1 MLQFLRSWAQGFFTL
16 STGVY
21 LVALIISSIAAFYS
35 VIGLTSIYSAAFWP
49 IVFMGGSLEVGKIA
63 TTLWLKR
70 FWNHAS
76 WMLKVPLVS
85 AVIVL
90 AIITS
95 MGIFGF
101 LSKAH
106 TDQNL
111 VSGDVLARIAIY
123 DEKIRISKE
132 NIDANRAA
140 LKQLDAAVDQIMG
153 RSTTESG
160 AERSVQIRRQ
170 QGSERQRLIREIEA
184 EQKKI
189 SSLNEERAPIA
200 AEVRKVEAEVGPIKY
215 IAALIYGDDPD
226 TNLLERAVRW
236 FTIVLVAVFDP
247 LALVLI
253 IAVNSSYVW
262 EREQRERE
270 KKNTVPD
277 NFPFTNETDGINNI
291 VESNSSYPADDGPLT
306 DDQIE
311 QIKETAPTPQEPAYL
326 KKPGIFFNWKPFPKE
341 EPVKEEPVI
350 EESVKEEP
358 VKKESVK
365 EESVIEEP
373 VTKESVI
380 EEPVIE
386 EPVKEEPSEI
396 STYVPI
402 KAEPEIEI
410 VTENVTT
417 EPDYIARDGK
427 NMSRLALDGLDSDKW
442 PNQITFGERFPVEAI
457 RGDTH
462 IITKTRPHRV
472 YKFTGNRWMQIDKNI
487 NVTYLTSEEYLTYLL
502 ASLANGTYSLDFLT
516 EYEQQSI
523 LEANSKSDK

>member
-1 MLQFLRSWAQGFFTL
+1 
-16 STGVY
+16 
-21 LVALIISSIAAFYS
+21 
-35 VIGLTSIYSAAFWP
+35 
-49 IVFMGGSLEVGKIA
+49 
-63 TTLWLKR
+63 
-70 FWNHAS
+70 
-76 WMLKVPLVS
+76 
-85 AVIVL
+85 
-90 AIITS
+90 
-95 MGIFGF
+95 
-101 LSKAH
+101 
-106 TDQNL
+106 
-111 VSGDVLARIAIY
+111 
-123 DEKIRISKE
+123 
-132 NIDANRAA
+132 
-140 LKQLDAAVDQIMG
+140 
-153 RSTTESG
+153 
-160 AERSVQIRRQ
+160 
-170 QGSERQRLIREIEA
+170 
-184 EQKKI
+184 
-189 SSLNEERAPIA
+189 
-200 AEVRKVEAEVGPIKY
+200 AEVGPIKY

-277 NFPFTNETDGINNI
+277 NFPFTNETDGVNNI

-341 EPVKEEPVI
+341 EPVKEE
-350 EESVKEEP
+350 SVKEEP

-365 EESVIEEP
+365 E
-373 VTKESVI
+373 ESVI

-457 RGDTH
+457 RG
-462 IITKTRPHRV
+462 
-472 YKFTGNRWMQIDKNI
+472 
-487 NVTYLTSEEYLTYLL
+487 
-502 ASLANGTYSLDFLT
+502 
-516 EYEQQSI
+516 
-523 LEANSKSDK
+523 